1 MGKVIKGKIMTT
13 KVKARP
19 HQDLQSCLWFEDIA
33 PTLTARPQLN
43 GAITSDIAI
52 VGAGFTGLWT
62 ALFLA
67 KLSPST
73 RITVVEA
80 QHVGFGASGRNGG
93 WLMGSLEGVEQ
104 LLSACT
110 PAQKARSLS
119 ALTSLVTDVKMTL
132 SQENIACDLAHGGGI
147 FGGARYP
154 AQAQR
159 AQDYLKKLHQIGFD
173 TDDFY
178 WLSPE
183 ESYARVAAAGSCGG
197 IYTPHV
203 ATLNP
208 AKLINGLAEA
218 AERHGVVIY
227 ENSAVT
233 HIAKGVISTAQG
245 RINADQLVIA
255 TEGFT
260 QHLSKIS
267 KRLLPVQSG
276 MVATAPLP
284 AEIWQQLGFHHR
296 EAFSDFSRLST
307 YLQRTADDRL
317 IIGAR
322 GSYKFGGKVVSQFSD
337 RDADFKRRAKL
348 KGLLFPILRDYP
360 LTHAWGGTLA
370 VSRSFSPHIVIDR
383 GQGMSTAGGYL
394 GEGVGASYLF
404 GKTLA
409 EHLSGNT
416 TAQNDWPWLKFGTI
430 ASQLKP
436 WESEPLPWLGFN
448 ATLMSYDLEEWAHSR
463 AKGRLVKHLTTWL
476 ANTVDQVI
484 QAS

>member
-1 MGKVIKGKIMTT
+1 MTSES
-13 KVKARP
+13 KQGP
-19 HQDLQSCLWFEDIA
+19 HQDLQDCLWFEQLG
-33 PTLTARPQLN
+33 PTLAARPSLT
-43 GAITSDIAI
+43 GAIKADIAI
-52 VGAGFTGLWT
+52 VGGGFTGLWT

-67 KLSPST
+67 KLNPNAC
-73 RITVVEA
+73 ITVVES

-93 WLMGSLEGVEQ
+93 WLMGSLEGVEA
-104 LLSACT
+104 LLTGCT
-110 PAQKARSLS
+110 PAQKAQSLS
-119 ALTSLVTDVKMTL
+119 ALTSLVTDVQLTL
-132 SQENIACDLAHGGGI
+132 SQEGIDCDLAHGGGI
-147 FGGARYP
+147 FGGARFP
-154 AQAQR
+154 EQAQR
-159 AQDYLKKLHQIGFD
+159 ARDHLKMLYQIGFNEND
-173 TDDFY
+173 Y
-178 WLSPE
+178 RWLSPE
-183 ESYARVAAAGSCGG
+183 ESYARVAAADSCGG

-208 AKLINGLAEA
+208 AKLVNGLAEA

-227 ENSAVT
+227 ENSSVT
-233 HIAKGVISTAQG
+233 HIAKGVVSTAQG

-260 QHLSKIS
+260 QHLATLS
-267 KRLLPVQSG
+267 KRLLPVQSD

-284 AEIWQQLGFHHR
+284 AAIWQQLGFHHR

-348 KGLLFPILRDYP
+348 KDLLFPILRDHP

-370 VSRSFSPHIVIDR
+370 VPRSFSPHIVIDSA
-383 GQGMSTAGGYL
+383 QGMSTAGGYL

-409 EHLSGNT
+409 ENLSGKT
-416 TAQNDWPWLKFGTI
+416 KAQNDWPWLKFGTI

-436 WESEPLPWLGFN
+436 WEAEPLPWLGFN
-448 ATLMSYDLEEWAHSR
+448 ATLMSYDLEEWAYSR
-463 AKGRLVKHLTTWL
+463 GKSRTVKHVTTWL
-476 ANTVDQVI
+476 ANTIDNVI